1 MRITDIKGTCPSNY
15 KSSQLIINKYRP
27 IDILIMS
34 SAFIW
39 GIVWAILLLFV
50 FVPTIVSF
58 IMLVLVVPIVI
69 IGLVQPMANY
79 HNNLEYILLTVK
91 YHLSSKYYSYLVKK
105 RGNKQ

>member
-27 IDILIMS
+27 IDILIMI

-50 FVPTIVSF
+50 FVPTIISF
-58 IMLVLVVPIVI
+58 IMLVLIVPIII

-79 HNNLEYILLTVK
+79 HNNLEYLILTVK
-91 YHLSSKYYSYLVKK
+91 YHLIPKYFTYLCKK
-105 RGNKQ
+105 RDKK

>member
-1 MRITDIKGTCPSNY
+1 
-15 KSSQLIINKYRP
+15 
-27 IDILIMS
+27 MS